1 MDGRTEK
8 TDQHLQDRDDYLWNA
23 SGHPY
28 PEIKELEELLEGFRG
43 ELRVPNFPAGTPVRR
58 RAWFSAWLSL
68 RPALGT
74 LAVAATIVLAV
85 FLASERAKTPVGT
98 GWDVTPV
105 EGRAQV
111 GTTILSGEESAR
123 LAMGQILETDDSS
136 RATLNAADIGQIEV
150 EPNTRIRLLNRKSGL
165 NRLALDRGTIRAFIW
180 SPPGQF
186 VVDTPGAMAVDLGC
200 SYTLQVDDSGAGLV
214 QTSLGWVG
222 FKLNGRESFIP
233 AGAACAT
240 RPKVGPGT
248 PYMEDASVKFRE
260 ALTRFDFED
269 TTQQQW
275 AQDLA
280 VILRESR
287 KQDALTLWHL
297 LSRSD
302 EEQRVKVYDR
312 LQALVPAPTGVS
324 KDGILRLDRT
334 MLDAWWNE
342 LGFDDIGVWR
352 QWERNWSDLS
362 NSSGRNSAAR

>member
-1 MDGRTEK
+1 MDGRTDR
-8 TDQHLQDRDDYLWNA
+8 TDQHMEERDDYLWNA
-23 SGHPY
+23 SGAPD
-28 PEIKELEELLEGFRG
+28 PEIKQLEELLEGFRG
-43 ELRVPNFPAGTPVRR
+43 ELRVPSFPADVPVRR
-58 RAWFSAWLSL
+58 WAWLSL

-74 LAVAATIVLAV
+74 LAIAATIALAV
-85 FLASERAKTPVGT
+85 FLASERAKTPVGA

-111 GTTILSGEESAR
+111 GTTTLSGKETAHLGE
-123 LAMGQILETDDSS
+123 GQVLETDDNS

-180 SPPGQF
+180 SSPGEF
-186 VVDTPGAMAVDLGC
+186 VVDTPTALAVDLGC
-200 SYTLQVDDSGAGLV
+200 SYTLHVDDSGAGLV
-214 QTSLGWVG
+214 RTSLGWVG

-260 ALTRFDFED
+260 ALARFDFED
-269 TTQQQW
+269 PTPQR

-302 EEQRVKVYDR
+302 EEQREKVYDR
-312 LQALVPAPTGVS
+312 LQALVPAPAGVS
-324 KDGILRLDRT
+324 KAGILRLDRS

-352 QWERNWSDLS
+352 QWERNWPDLS
-362 NSSGRNSAAR
+362 NAASTNNAAR

>member
-1 MDGRTEK
+1 MDGRTDK
-8 TDQHLQDRDDYLWNA
+8 TDWHLDERDDYLWSA
-23 SGHPY
+23 SGAPE
-28 PEIKELEELLEGFRG
+28 PEIKKLEELLEGFRG
-43 ELRVPNFPAGTPVRR
+43 ELRVPSFPADAPVRK
-58 RAWFSAWLSL
+58 RAWLPAWFLL

-74 LAVAATIVLAV
+74 FAVAVTIAITL
-85 FLASERAKTPVGT
+85 FLASERAKTPVGA

-111 GTTILSGEESAR
+111 GKRILSGKKTAR
-123 LAMGQILETDDSS
+123 LGIGQILETDNGS

-150 EPNTRIRLLNRKSGL
+150 EPNTRIRLLSIKAGL

-180 SPPGQF
+180 SSPGEF
-186 VVDTPGAMAVDLGC
+186 VVDTPTALAIDLGC
-200 SYTLQVDDSGAGLV
+200 SYTLHVDDSGAGLV
-214 QTSLGWVG
+214 RTSLGWVG

-240 RPKVGPGT
+240 KPKVGPGT
-248 PYMEDASVKFRE
+248 PYMEDASMKFRE
-260 ALTRFDFED
+260 ALARFDFED
-269 TTQQQW
+269 TTPQER

-312 LQALVPAPTGVS
+312 LQALVPAPKSVN
-324 KDGILRLDRT
+324 KEGILHLDRA

-352 QWERNWSDLS
+352 RWEREWPEISRTGNK
-362 NSSGRNSAAR
+362 SSR